1 MKRMKCAAWSGVKI
15 SRIPSIM
22 SSSSML
28 FSSISFLISFKSP
41 INFYS
46 SCFCSL
52 RNSLL
57 LWISHF
63 CYSLRFSASLSSTN
77 HSSSSCWSFPNRC
90 LPSAADHIMYLWS
103 AGKLRLTI
111 CLKYSLMVL
120 ILSRPVAPI
129 LYLRESMMPFSSS
142 EGSSPALA
150 CSNSP

>member
-1 MKRMKCAAWSGVKI
+1 MRMSLM
-15 SRIPSIM
+15 PSIM

-28 FSSISFLISFKSP
+28 FYSISFLISFKSP
-41 INFYS
+41 ISFYS

-52 RNSLL
+52 RNSRL

-63 CYSLRFSASLSSTN
+63 CYSLKFKASLNSTN
-77 HSSSSCWSFPNRC
+77 HSSSSCWSLPKRC
-90 LPSAADHIMYLWS
+90 LPSAADHIMYLCN
-103 AGKLRLTI
+103 AGRLRLTI

-129 LYLRESMMPFSSS
+129 LYRKLSMMPFSSY

-150 CSNSP
+150 CSNNP